1 MGLAYRGGKDEG
13 WSYDEWLWLGRWV
26 GLGMWEGSGLGGAVC
41 VWCWDSVGKAVDVP
55 TQRYSTYPH
64 PIPIQHQVFPTY
76 RIRTAR
82 QTSIP
87 PNSTPESTLLQPT
100 RPDPRPYQK
109 RSVHYPTN
117 RHTVPPANQTHSHT
131 ATRPNYPTI
140 PTPYIIVPSKPSP
153 LLPLYAQPGAKTLIS
168 PSKAHMSLGRFCC
181 ALTIEY
187 KC

>member
-1 MGLAYRGGKDEG
+1 ME
-13 WSYDEWLWLGRWV
+13 
-26 GLGMWEGSGLGGAVC
+26 
-41 VWCWDSVGKAVDVP
+41 VP

-82 QTSIP
+82 QIQLSPPSTNSYPHTYPTSIP

-100 RPDPRPYQK
+100 RPDHRPYQK
-109 RSVHYPTN
+109 PSVHYPIN
-117 RHTVPPANQTHSHT
+117 RHTLPPPNQTHSHSS
-131 ATRPNYPTI
+131 TRPNYSTI
-140 PTPYIIVPSKPSP
+140 PTPYIVVPSKPSP
-153 LLPLYAQPGAKTLIS
+153 LLPLYVHPTAKTLIS

-187 KC
+187 KCKTSRKNKRL